1 MERGFNH
8 IYFLIWYLASMK
20 SLHIEGQILQQ
31 REPNKWQMDSI
42 DSVHVQNVHNSAQRS
57 LEVNTN
63 MLQSEMGNFHSI
75 AWQEEIW

>member
-1 MERGFNH
+1 
-8 IYFLIWYLASMK
+8 MK

-57 LEVNTN
+57 LGVNTN
-63 MLQSEMGNFHSI
+63 MLLSEMEFL
-75 AWQEEIW
+75 AAKAAQ

>member
-1 MERGFNH
+1 
-8 IYFLIWYLASMK
+8 MK

-42 DSVHVQNVHNSAQRS
+42 DSVHVQNVHTSAKIS
-57 LEVNTN
+57 PEVNTN

-75 AWQEEIW
+75 A

>member
-1 MERGFNH
+1 
-8 IYFLIWYLASMK
+8 MK

-42 DSVHVQNVHNSAQRS
+42 DGVHVQNVHNSAQRS

-63 MLQSEMGNFHSI
+63 MLQSEMGNFLSI
-75 AWQEEIW
+75 A